1 MLNVQMCFYL
11 RLFKNTV
18 VYTERSVLQV
28 CRVTVTLQSE
38 FPTLQ

>member
-1 MLNVQMCFYL
+1 MLNVQICVL
-11 RLFKNTV
+11 LTVIKNTV
-18 VYTERSVLQV
+18 IYTERSVLQV